1 MENPKQVYGLNP
13 TQYEV
18 NYEQY
23 MNFEK
28 SFGEFSENHEIYT
41 VTDRN
46 TPRQWF
52 NFMVNENYAC
62 VAANN
67 GAGLSA
73 YKTFDARLNKYSN
86 VSGDYLLRDMNGR
99 RKIII
104 KNLSTGA
111 EFDLLE
117 TCENMQFTV
126 KAGEVTYSGVMDGVE
141 FSVNIFVPNE
151 KSCEFW
157 VINLKNGNAKDYELK
172 VGQDIALAY
181 QKPWC
186 LPMHPECKIEIKDG
200 SYFAAC
206 DEFLQGKSLAAVFS
220 MQGGK
225 VSYTDV
231 TEEGRDGEMKPHS
244 EVYISKKVSLEN
256 ENKSYVIF
264 GVADTLEDVKALDS
278 YFADTEK
285 IDDEKAKVIE
295 KWQGIIGRN
304 KCELPDKRLQGFL
317 NVWLKNQINLTLRY
331 NRFHMMGYR
340 DVFQDAWG
348 HLLVNPQDSKKY
360 ILEALGYMYE
370 DGRCPRQYDKFSGLL
385 DAHDFMDS
393 PTWIPYTV
401 CDYIKET
408 GDFALLDTV
417 VGYYKS
423 EKKDTVLDHILLSL
437 DYLYNSRGK
446 NGLILMRD
454 GDWLDGLTGINKFG
468 EATTV
473 WGTIATFNA
482 QNLIVEL
489 CENIGKNDI
498 AEMLRTRSAEY
509 KEIVNTVGW
518 DGNWYT
524 RAFIDDEPIGSHTC
538 HEGKIY
544 INPQSWALLS
554 GICDDPEKIKK
565 IYRSISIYLDTM
577 YGPQLLAPAYT
588 KYGEKC
594 GRLQRQRPGTF
605 ANSAIYLHGAAFKV
619 AADCAVGNYDGAY
632 DLLSRILPGHYDN
645 CDSRRTSEPYSVGN
659 VYYGVVHP
667 CHGMNLYTWFTAT
680 PSWLIHCGFD
690 YLLGVKADYDGIKI
704 EPHNIAD
711 WDEYKVNKFAQ
722 GTNYEISFKKGE
734 DKGIFVDGK
743 KIEGNIVKSE
753 NANCKVKVIF

>member
-1 MENPKQVYGLNP
+1 MENPNAVYGIDLSRHN
-13 TQYEV
+13 V

-23 MNFEK
+23 TNFEK
-28 SFGEFSENHEIYT
+28 IFGEFSEDYETYT

-52 NFMVNENYAC
+52 NFMVNDNYAC

-73 YKTFDARLNKYSN
+73 YKTFDARLTKYSN
-86 VSGDYLLRDMNGR
+86 APGDYLLRDLNGR

-104 KNLSTGA
+104 KNLSTNK
-111 EFDLLE
+111 EFDLLRD
-117 TCENMQFTV
+117 CENMQFTV
-126 KAGEVTYSGVMDGVE
+126 KAGEVIYSGVMDGVD
-141 FSVNIFVPNE
+141 FSVNLFVPNE

-157 VINLKNGNAKDYELK
+157 VIELKNGNSKEYELK

-181 QKPWC
+181 QEPWNIP
-186 LPMHPECKIEIKDG
+186 LHPECEISIEDG
-200 SYFAAC
+200 AFFATC
-206 DEFLQGKSLAAVFS
+206 KKFLEGKSLAAFFS

-225 VSYTDV
+225 VGHTNV
-231 TEEGRDGEMKPHS
+231 TEEGRDGEIKPHI
-244 EVYISKKVSLEN
+244 EVDVSKKVSLEST
-256 ENKSYVIF
+256 NKSYVIF
-264 GVADTLEDVKALDS
+264 GAADTLEDAKKLND
-278 YFADTEK
+278 YFSNARNIDAEK
-285 IDDEKAKVIE
+285 KGVSE
-295 KWQGIIGRN
+295 KWKTIIERN
-304 KCELPDKRLQGFL
+304 SCELPDKRLQSFL
-317 NVWLKNQINLTLRY
+317 NVWLKNQIKLTLRY
-331 NRFHMMGYR
+331 NRFHIFGYR
-340 DVFQDAWG
+340 DVLQDSWG
-348 HLLVNPQDSKKY
+348 HLFVDPNDSKKY
-360 ILEALGYMYE
+360 FLEALSYMYE
-370 DGRCPRQYDKFSGLL
+370 DGRCPRQYDKFSGIL
-385 DAHDFMDS
+385 DENDFMDS
-393 PTWIPYTV
+393 PLWIPYAV

-408 GDFALLDTV
+408 GDFGLIDTE
-417 VGYYKS
+417 VGYYNS
-423 EKKDTVLDHILLSL
+423 QKKDTVLDHILVSL

-446 NGLILMRD
+446 NGLILMRS

-473 WGTIATFNA
+473 WGTIAAFNA
-482 QNLIVEL
+482 QNIIIEL
-489 CENIGKNDI
+489 CEKIGKTEI
-498 AEMLRTRSAEY
+498 ADMLRKRSAEY
-509 KEIVNTVGW
+509 KQIVNTVGW
-518 DGNWYT
+518 DGNWYA
-524 RAFIDDEPIGSHTC
+524 RAFIDDEPIGSHKC

-554 GICDDPEKIKK
+554 GICDDEEKIKK

-577 YGPQLLAPAYT
+577 YGPMLLAPAYT

-594 GRLQRQRPGTF
+594 GRIQRQRPGTF
-605 ANSAIYLHGAAFKV
+605 ANSAIYLHAASFKV

-645 CDSRRTSEPYSVGN
+645 NDSRRTSEPYSIGN
-659 VYYGVVHP
+659 VYFGVEHP

-711 WDEYKVNKFAQ
+711 WNEYTVKRVVQ
-722 GTNYEISFKKGE
+722 GTSYSIKFQKGE

-743 KIEGNIVKSE
+743 KIDGNIVKSNDE
-753 NANCKVKVIF
+753 TCNILVIY